1 MLKIYNRDPEF
12 PILLLLTA
20 ISYKV
25 VYLQENLKL
34 AKKLKSKL
42 EVNELLGDDKFIE
55 NQRCMI
61 PNKEEQVK
69 Q

>member
-1 MLKIYNRDPEF
+1 MGDFNYREINWEVMQ
-12 PILLLLTA
+12 T
-20 ISYKV
+20 
-25 VYLQENLKL
+25 
-34 AKKLKSKL
+34 

-55 NQRCMI
+55 NQRCTI